1 MGIYLLI
8 SQRMNSKDFS
18 LNMEN
23 QEKFLSIKA
32 KDLGLLNLNLGHWL
46 KLPKLNLMIHP

>member
-8 SQRMNSKDFS
+8 SQRMNSKDYL

-23 QEKFLSIKA
+23 QEKFLSTKA
-32 KDLGLLNLNLGHWL
+32 KDLDLLNLNLEHWL
-46 KLPKLNLMIHP
+46 KLPKLNLMIHR

>member
-8 SQRMNSKDFS
+8 SQRMNSKDY
-18 LNMEN
+18 LQNTEN

-32 KDLGLLNLNLGHWL
+32 KDSDLLNLNLEPWL